1 VTAAVPALP
10 HWIDPADPGSQFT
23 MTDGIRAVVGTEAP
37 VHIGVLYERLRAAWH
52 IGRIGTRIRDN
63 LDAAVGLADVIRDGE
78 FLTLADAPRPAV
90 RTPVPAC
97 ERTIDQVHDDELAL
111 ALVSFIRDAGGISR
125 SELTARIARLYGWAG
140 REPDITGRMG
150 PLISR
155 LRRSGILAGDEQA
168 VTTAP
173 AGDQGAGPAGDQGA
187 GRATLAGGAEAAVA
201 ARATGWH
208 AGSHDPAGP

>member
-10 HWIDPADPGSQFT
+10 HWADPADPGSQFT

-37 VHIGVLYERLRAAWH
+37 VHIGVLHERLRDAWH

-63 LDAAVGLADVIRDGE
+63 MDAAVRLADVIQDGE

-97 ERTIDQVHDDELAL
+97 ERTVDQVHDDELAL

-140 REPDITGRMG
+140 RGPDITSRMG
-150 PLISR
+150 ELIAR
-155 LRRSGILAGDEQA
+155 LRRNGVLAGDEQA
-168 VTTAP
+168 VTAP
-173 AGDQGAGPAGDQGA
+173 ARDQGAPGTGP
-187 GRATLAGGAEAAVA
+187 AVA

-208 AGSHDPAGP
+208 AGSHDRAGP